1 MKKIFSAKTI
11 STPILVLLAFA
22 LLLLRAWPRLIH
34 PEVWIEDGVE
44 NIYGLVNYGP
54 IDIFRPVGGYLV
66 LVPKLITLVSL
77 WVSFMYYPLVSTILA
92 WAFTIFVFIVI
103 AKSPLY
109 LKGQIFLAM
118 ACMLIPSDPECFGLP
133 MYTYWWSS
141 LLLFVMVF
149 WRPRQYTPLRIILI
163 CLSSLSSPVCL
174 VTLPLFL
181 VRCFI
186 FKQDRSEIRLFGLAL
201 GCALV
206 QIYVMHSH
214 GKSADFNL
222 LFSYRAVSVFLG
234 SYVIGNIDPG
244 LNWLVGCLLLGF
256 MGWGLYKNRSFPL
269 IALYYL
275 LLVSILM
282 SIYRVDIN
290 ILNPVNAGPRYFFF
304 PYILLS
310 WILIQLV
317 FDGRYLMLRL
327 GTTLFLLSSVANAI
341 PHLQRSHEV
350 LNWRSHISDCL
361 LADKHLFPVHYVGSA
376 SGVWTFELTREQ
388 CANLVKRDFFY
399 RVP

>member
-1 MKKIFSAKTI
+1 MKTIFGAKTI
-11 STPILVLLAFA
+11 SIPILVLLAFA
-22 LLLLRAWPRLIH
+22 LLLLRAWPRLVY

-44 NIYGLVNYGP
+44 NIYGLVNYGF

-66 LVPKLITLVSL
+66 LIPKLITLASL
-77 WVSFMYYPLVSTILA
+77 WISFVYYPLVCTILA
-92 WAFTIFVFIVI
+92 WAFIIFVFIVI

-109 LKGQIFLAM
+109 LRGQIFLAM

-149 WRPRQYTPLRIILI
+149 WRPGQYIPLRIILI
-163 CLSSLSSPVCL
+163 CLASLSSPVCL
-174 VTLPLFL
+174 ITLPLFL

-186 FKQDRSEIRLFGLAL
+186 FRQDRSEVGLFGVAL

-206 QIYVMHSH
+206 QLYVMYSY

-222 LFSYRAVSVFLG
+222 LHSYRTIEVFLG

-244 LNWLVGCLLLGF
+244 LNWLLGCLLFGF
-256 MGWGLYKNRSFPL
+256 MGWGLYKNRSVSL
-269 IALYYL
+269 MALYYL
-275 LLVSILM
+275 FLASILM

-310 WILIQLV
+310 WILIQLA
-317 FDGRYLMLRL
+317 FDGRYLMLRM
-327 GTTLFLLSSVANAI
+327 GATFFLLSSVANAI
-341 PHLQRSHEV
+341 PHLDRRHEA
-350 LNWRSHISDCL
+350 LNWQGHVSDCL
-361 LADKHLFPVHYVGSA
+361 LTEKHLFPVHYVGSA
-376 SGVWTFELTREQ
+376 KNVWTFELTGQQ
-388 CANLVKRDFFY
+388 CADLVKRDFFY
-399 RVP
+399 RAP

>member
-1 MKKIFSAKTI
+1 MKTIFGAKTI
-11 STPILVLLAFA
+11 SIPILVLLAFA
-22 LLLLRAWPRLIH
+22 LLLLRAWPRLVY

-44 NIYGLVNYGP
+44 NIYGLVNYGF

-66 LVPKLITLVSL
+66 LIPKLITLASL
-77 WVSFMYYPLVSTILA
+77 WISFVYYPLVSTILA

-109 LKGQIFLAM
+109 LRGQIFLAM

-149 WRPRQYTPLRIILI
+149 WRPGQYIPLRIILI
-163 CLSSLSSPVCL
+163 CLASLSSPVCL

-186 FKQDRSEIRLFGLAL
+186 FRQDRSEVGLFGVAL

-206 QIYVMHSH
+206 QLYVMYSY

-222 LFSYRAVSVFLG
+222 LYSYRTIEVFLG

-244 LNWLVGCLLLGF
+244 LNWLLGCLLFGF
-256 MGWGLYKNRSFPL
+256 MGWGLYKNRSVSL
-269 IALYYL
+269 MALYYL
-275 LLVSILM
+275 FLASILM

-310 WILIQLV
+310 WILIQLA
-317 FDGRYLMLRL
+317 FDGRYLMLRM
-327 GTTLFLLSSVANAI
+327 GATFFLLSSVANAI
-341 PHLQRSHEV
+341 PHLDRRHEV
-350 LNWRSHISDCL
+350 LNWQGHVSDCL
-361 LADKHLFPVHYVGSA
+361 LTEKHLFPVHYVGSA
-376 SGVWTFELTREQ
+376 KNVWTFELTGQQ
-388 CANLVKRDFFY
+388 CADLVKRDFFY
-399 RVP
+399 RAP

>member
-1 MKKIFSAKTI
+1 MKKIFGAKTI

-22 LLLLRAWPRLIH
+22 LLLLRAWPRLIY
-34 PEVWIEDGVE
+34 PEVWIEDGTE
-44 NIYGLVNYGP
+44 NIYGLVNYGS
-54 IDIFRPVGGYLV
+54 IDIFSPVGGYLV
-66 LVPKLITLVSL
+66 LVPKFITLISL
-77 WVSFMYYPLVSTILA
+77 WVSFVYYPLISTILA
-92 WAFTIFVFIVI
+92 WTFTIFVFIVI

-109 LKGQIFLAM
+109 LKGRIFLAT
-118 ACMLIPSDPECFGLP
+118 ACMLILSDPECFGLP

-149 WRPRQYTPLRIILI
+149 WKPGQYTLLRIILI
-163 CLSSLSSPVCL
+163 FLASLSSPVCL

-186 FKQDRSEIRLFGLAL
+186 FKQDRSELGLFGAAL
-201 GCALV
+201 ICALI
-206 QIYVMHSH
+206 QIYVMYSND
-214 GKSADFNL
+214 KSADINL
-222 LFSYRAVSVFLG
+222 LYSYRAISIFLG

-244 LNWLVGCLLLGF
+244 FNWLAGCLLFGF
-256 MGWGLYKNRSFPL
+256 MGWGLYKNRSFSL

-275 LLVSILM
+275 FLVSILM

-310 WILIQLV
+310 WILIQLA
-317 FDGRYLMLRL
+317 FDGRYLILRV
-327 GTTLFLLSSVANAI
+327 GAIFFLLSSVANAI
-341 PHLQRSHEV
+341 PHLQRSHEI
-350 LNWRSHISDCL
+350 LNWRAHINDCL
-361 LADKHLFPVHYVGSA
+361 LVENHLFPVHYVGSA
-376 SGVWTFELTREQ
+376 KNVWTLELTGEQ

>member
-1 MKKIFSAKTI
+1 VKKIFSAKTI

-22 LLLLRAWPRLIH
+22 LLLLRAWPRIMH

-44 NIYGLVNYGP
+44 NIYGLVNYGS

-77 WVSFMYYPLVSTILA
+77 WISFVYYPLVSTILA

-149 WRPRQYTPLRIILI
+149 WRPGQYTPLRIIMI
-163 CLSSLSSPVCL
+163 CLASLSSPVCL

-181 VRCFI
+181 VRGFI
-186 FKQDRSEIRLFGLAL
+186 FKQDRAELGLLGVAL
-201 GCALV
+201 ICALI
-206 QIYVMHSH
+206 QIYVMHSY
-214 GKSADFNL
+214 GKSVDFNL
-222 LFSYRAVSVFLG
+222 LDSYRAISVFLG
-234 SYVIGNIDPG
+234 SYVIGNINPG
-244 LNWLVGCLLLGF
+244 LNWLLGSLLFGF
-256 MGWGLYKNRSFPL
+256 MGWGIYKNRSFTL

-310 WILIQLV
+310 WILIQLA
-317 FDGRYLMLRL
+317 FDGRYLILRM
-327 GTTLFLLSSVANAI
+327 GSTFFLLSSVANAI
-341 PHLQRSHEV
+341 PHLDRRHEA
-350 LNWRSHISDCL
+350 LNWRSHVSNCL
-361 LADKHLFPVHYVGSA
+361 LTEKYFFPVHYVGSA
-376 SGVWTFELTREQ
+376 SGVWTFELTGQQ
-388 CANLVKRDFFY
+388 CADLVKHDFFY
-399 RVP
+399 RAP